1 MEKNLIQKQGG
12 QMSAAKAE
20 KKTMQAYIKAME
32 PAIKKALPSV
42 ITPERF
48 TRMVLSA
55 LSSTPKLAECSPQS
69 FLAAMM
75 TAAQLGVEPNTALGQ
90 AYLLP
95 YRNHGKM
102 ECQFQLG
109 YKGLIDLAYRSGE
122 VSVIQAHT
130 VYEND
135 VFEYELGM
143 DPKLRHVPAKA
154 DRGEA
159 VAYYAMFKTKDG
171 GYGFEVMSVDDVQR
185 HAQRYSK
192 SYGSGTSPWRSN
204 FDEMAKK
211 TVLKRALKYAP
222 LKSDFVRGVAQDET
236 IKAELSDEMYAVPD
250 ETVFEAEGEEIGST
264 EVDTETGEVI
274 GSAE

>member
-95 YRNHGKM
+95 YRNHGQM

-222 LKSDFVRGVAQDET
+222 LKSDFVRGMAQDET

-250 ETVFEAEGEEIGST
+250 ETVFEAEGEEVSST
-264 EVDTETGEVI
+264 AVDTETGEVI

>member
-20 KKTMQAYIKAME
+20 KKTMQGYIKAME

-55 LSSTPKLAECSPQS
+55 LSATPKLAECTPQS

-95 YRNHGKM
+95 YRNHGQM

-159 VAYYAMFKTKDG
+159 IAYYAMFKTKDG

-192 SYGSGTSPWRSN
+192 SYGSGSSPWRSN

-222 LKSDFVRGVAQDET
+222 LKSDFVRGISQDET
-236 IKAELSDEMYAVPD
+236 IKTDLSDEMYAVPD
-250 ETVFEAEGEEIGST
+250 ETVYEAEGEEIDSAA
-264 EVDTETGEVI
+264 VDAETGEVI
-274 GSAE
+274 GDAE

>member
-55 LSSTPKLAECSPQS
+55 LSATPKLAECSPQS

-95 YRNHGKM
+95 YRNHGNM

-192 SYGSGTSPWRSN
+192 SYGNGSSPWRSN

-264 EVDTETGEVI
+264 AVDTETGEVI
-274 GSAE
+274 DSAE

>member
-12 QMSAAKAE
+12 QMSAAKSE

-95 YRNHGKM
+95 YRNHGQM

-109 YKGLIDLAYRSGE
+109 YKGLIDLAYRSGD

-192 SYGSGTSPWRSN
+192 SYGSGSSPWHSN

-250 ETVFEAEGEEIGST
+250 ETVFEAEGEEIDST
-264 EVDTETGEVI
+264 TVDTETGEVI
-274 GSAE
+274 GDAE

>member
-95 YRNHGKM
+95 YRNHGQM

-192 SYGSGTSPWRSN
+192 SYGSGSSPWRSN

-250 ETVFEAEGEEIGST
+250 ETVFEAEGEEVSST
-264 EVDTETGEVI
+264 AVDTDTGEVI
-274 GSAE
+274 GDAE

>member
-95 YRNHGKM
+95 YRNHGNM

-185 HAQRYSK
+185 HARRYSK
-192 SYGSGTSPWRSN
+192 SYGNGSSPWRSN

-264 EVDTETGEVI
+264 SVDTETGEVI
-274 GSAE
+274 DNAE

>member
-12 QMSAAKAE
+12 QMSAAKSE

-55 LSSTPKLAECSPQS
+55 LSSTPKLADCSPQS

-95 YRNHGKM
+95 YRNHGQM

-192 SYGSGTSPWRSN
+192 SYGSGSSPWRSN

-250 ETVFEAEGEEIGST
+250 ETVFEAEGEEISST
-264 EVDTETGEVI
+264 AVDTETGEVI
-274 GSAE
+274 DSAE

>member
-20 KKTMQAYIKAME
+20 KKTMQAYIKAMG

-55 LSSTPKLAECSPQS
+55 LSSTPKLAECSPKS

-95 YRNHGKM
+95 YRNHGQM

-250 ETVFEAEGEEIGST
+250 ETVFEAEGEEIDST
-264 EVDTETGEVI
+264 AVDAETGEVI
-274 GSAE
+274 GDAE

>member
-95 YRNHGKM
+95 YRNHGQM

-192 SYGSGTSPWRSN
+192 SYGNGSSPWRSN

-250 ETVFEAEGEEIGST
+250 ETVFEAEGEEISST
-264 EVDTETGEVI
+264 AVDTETGEVI
-274 GSAE
+274 DSAE

>member
-95 YRNHGKM
+95 YRNHGQM

-222 LKSDFVRGVAQDET
+222 MKSDFGRGVAQDET

-250 ETVFEAEGEEIGST
+250 ETVFEAEGEEIDST
-264 EVDTETGEVI
+264 AVDTETGEVI

>member
-20 KKTMQAYIKAME
+20 KKAMQAYIKAME

-95 YRNHGKM
+95 YRNHGQM

-130 VYEND
+130 VCEND

-192 SYGSGTSPWRSN
+192 SYGSGSSPWRSN

-250 ETVFEAEGEEIGST
+250 ETVFEAEGEQIDST
-264 EVDTETGEVI
+264 AVDTETGEVI
-274 GSAE
+274 DSAE

>member
-95 YRNHGKM
+95 YRNHGQM

-250 ETVFEAEGEEIGST
+250 ETVFEAEGEEIDST
-264 EVDTETGEVI
+264 AVDTETGEVI
-274 GSAE
+274 SDAE

>member
-95 YRNHGKM
+95 YRNHGQM

-192 SYGSGTSPWRSN
+192 SYGSGSSPWRSN

-250 ETVFEAEGEEIGST
+250 ETVFDAEGEEIDST
-264 EVDTETGEVI
+264 AVDTETGEVI

>member
-95 YRNHGKM
+95 YRNHGQM

-274 GSAE
+274 GGAE

>member
-20 KKTMQAYIKAME
+20 KKTMQAYIKAMA
-32 PAIKKALPSV
+32 PAIQKALPSV

-55 LSSTPKLAECSPQS
+55 LSATPKLAECSPQS

-95 YRNHGKM
+95 YRNHGQM

-192 SYGSGTSPWRSN
+192 SYGSGSSPWRSN

-264 EVDTETGEVI
+264 AVDTETGEVI
-274 GSAE
+274 GDAE

>member
-95 YRNHGKM
+95 YRNHGQM

-192 SYGSGTSPWRSN
+192 SYGSGSSPWRSN

-222 LKSDFVRGVAQDET
+222 LKSDFVRGMAQDET

-250 ETVFEAEGEEIGST
+250 ETVFEAEGEEVSST
-264 EVDTETGEVI
+264 AVDTETGEVI
-274 GSAE
+274 GNAE

>member
-20 KKTMQAYIKAME
+20 KKTMQAYIKAMG

-95 YRNHGKM
+95 YRNHGTM

-192 SYGSGTSPWRSN
+192 SYGSGSSPWRSN

-250 ETVFEAEGEEIGST
+250 ETVFEAEGEEIDST
-264 EVDTETGEVI
+264 SVDTETGEVI
-274 GSAE
+274 GDAE

>member
-95 YRNHGKM
+95 YRNHGQM

-192 SYGSGTSPWRSN
+192 SYGSGTSPWCSN

-264 EVDTETGEVI
+264 AVDTETGEVI
-274 GSAE
+274 DSAE

>member
-20 KKTMQAYIKAME
+20 KKMQAYIKAME

-55 LSSTPKLAECSPQS
+55 LSTTPKLADCSPQS

-95 YRNHGKM
+95 YRNHGNM

-192 SYGSGTSPWRSN
+192 SYGSGSSPWRSN

-264 EVDTETGEVI
+264 AVDTETGEVI

>member
-1 MEKNLIQKQGG
+1 MEKNLIQKQGV

-95 YRNHGKM
+95 YRNHGQM

-250 ETVFEAEGEEIGST
+250 ETVFEAEGEEIDST
-264 EVDTETGEVI
+264 AVDTETGEVI
-274 GSAE
+274 NNAE